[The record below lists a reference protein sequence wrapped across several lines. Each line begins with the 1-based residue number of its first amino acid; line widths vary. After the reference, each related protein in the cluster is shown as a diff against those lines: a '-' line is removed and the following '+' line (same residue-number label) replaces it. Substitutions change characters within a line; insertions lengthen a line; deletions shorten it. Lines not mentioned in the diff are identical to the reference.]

1 MEEDKKITDFIK
13 PTVEFTKS
21 GKQDIA
27 GTPFEIDKTTLNAL
41 LEMGIP
47 LNDAFN
53 IFADIYYGK
62 NRDKYFYDDQE
73 IFVDEDRGR
82 SRDVGIKYN
91 FDDDD
96 EGIGFLLKKNIDT
109 GDDEAILRFLKRIKD
124 FLYNKNKLTEE
135 ELKEKL
141 INLDTEYE
149 CSIAS
154 GVQRTPDEIYS
165 DMKSVIK
172 KLKWHEDDAHDYIDW
187 VKNRY

>member
-73 IFVDEDRGR
+73 IFVDEGRGR

-96 EGIGFLLKKNIDT
+96 QGIGLLLKKNIDT
-109 GDDEAILRFLKRIKD
+109 GEDEARLRFLKR
-124 FLYNKNKLTEE
+124 FLLG
-135 ELKEKL
+135 
-141 INLDTEYE
+141 
-149 CSIAS
+149 
-154 GVQRTPDEIYS
+154 GV
-165 DMKSVIK
+165 V
-172 KLKWHEDDAHDYIDW
+172 
-187 VKNRY
+187 

>member
-41 LEMGIP
+41 LEVGIP

-109 GDDEAILRFLKRIKD
+109 GDDEARLRFLKR
-124 FLYNKNKLTEE
+124 FLLG
-135 ELKEKL
+135 
-141 INLDTEYE
+141 
-149 CSIAS
+149 
-154 GVQRTPDEIYS
+154 GV
-165 DMKSVIK
+165 V
-172 KLKWHEDDAHDYIDW
+172 
-187 VKNRY
+187 